1 MRTLSCLL
9 VMVLASLCHAQKNC
23 ATLEH
28 WEGQKKKIPLV
39 EQIRRDIERH
49 CTQHQKTAEL
59 RGFNPIV
66 IPTVVNVIY
75 NNATQNISDEQIISQ
90 LAVLNEDFGRRNVD
104 ADNNWPQ
111 ASETGISFKLANI
124 DPQGLP
130 CTGIRRQ
137 SSPKNQFI
145 AETDEMKSSA
155 TGGLNAWPTDKYLNI
170 WVCNLEGELMG
181 YGQYPGGDKNTDGVV
196 VDFQYFGTKGSA
208 KAPFNLG
215 RTATH
220 EVGHWLNLF
229 HIWGDGDCSIDDFV
243 GDTPDSDNANHGCP
257 REAFGCGGK
266 LMFQNFM
273 DYTDDACMNLFTEG
287 QAKRMRAL
295 FAPGGFRESIVT
307 SPGYQTVSSTP
318 KSTCADGIKN
328 GDETGLDCGGACVP
342 CAKCPVPA
350 KSEYSHAGAKVALNW
365 AEVRGVNTYFAEVRQ
380 LKPSI
385 SRWTGVLT
393 NSNQAMI
400 SGVRIGRTYEYRVRS
415 ICGVGDSSLTIG
427 EQFVTRSS
435 NRLELNTSLP
445 NSAKI
450 YPNPAHD
457 FVYLRTGR
465 TEPQFEPL
473 TVTTIAQEK
482 EPTVQVIQIKIMD
495 LHGRLIRT
503 VSTESS
509 SLGIEMNIED
519 LRPGVYLLTQYAANG
534 QPLHAPEKL
543 VKY

>member
-9 VMVLASLCHAQKNC
+9 VMLIASLCHAQRNC

-28 WEGQKKKIPLV
+28 WEGQKKKTPLI

-49 CTQHQKTAEL
+49 CTEHQKTAEL

-66 IPTVVNVIY
+66 IPVVVNVIY
-75 NNATQNISDEQIISQ
+75 NNATQNISDEQIFSQ

-111 ASETGISFKLANI
+111 ASETGIYFKLANI
-124 DPQGLP
+124 DPKGLP

-137 SSPKNQFI
+137 SSTKNQFF
-145 AETDEMKSSA
+145 AETDEMKFSA
-155 TGGLNAWPTDKYLNI
+155 TGGLDAWPTDQYLNI

-181 YGQYPGGDKNTDGVV
+181 YGQYPGGDKSTDGVV
-196 VDFQYFGTKGSA
+196 IDFQYFGTKGSV

-215 RTATH
+215 RTTTH

-257 REAFGCGGK
+257 KEAFGCGGK

-273 DYTDDACMNLFTEG
+273 DYTDDGCMNLFTEG
-287 QAKRMRAL
+287 QARRMRAL
-295 FAPGGFRESIVT
+295 FAPGGFRENFTHSN
-307 SPGYQTVSSTP
+307 GYQIVNNAP
-318 KSTCADGIKN
+318 KSTCGDGIKN
-328 GDETGLDCGGACVP
+328 GDETGVDCGGACAP

-350 KSEYSHAGAKVALNW
+350 KSEYNHSGARVALNW
-365 AEVRGVNTYFAEVRQ
+365 TGVNGASTYFAEVRQ
-380 LKPSI
+380 LKPTI

-415 ICGVGDSSLTIG
+415 ICGVGDSSLTVG
-427 EQFVTRSS
+427 AQFVTRSA
-435 NRLELNTSLP
+435 NRLEANAAITG
-445 NSAKI
+445 NAMV

-457 FVYLRTGR
+457 IVYMQTGKA
-465 TEPQFEPL
+465 EPQFEELKISEVAPDKA
-473 TVTTIAQEK
+473 TSIQH
-482 EPTVQVIQIKIMD
+482 VQVKIMD

-503 VSTESS
+503 AVIESS
-509 SLGIEMNIED
+509 NTTIELNIND
-519 LRPGVYLLTQYAANG
+519 LRPGVYLLNQYAANG
-534 QPLHAPEKL
+534 RPLNAPEKL